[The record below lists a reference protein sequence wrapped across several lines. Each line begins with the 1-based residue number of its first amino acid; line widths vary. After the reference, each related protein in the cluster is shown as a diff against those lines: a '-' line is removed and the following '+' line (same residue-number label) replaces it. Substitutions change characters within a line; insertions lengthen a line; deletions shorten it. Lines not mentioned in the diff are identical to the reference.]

1 MTKHAK
7 KQYYLESI
15 KNCDRD
21 AKCLFNLANKL
32 LFRKKPLPLPKCDDN
47 NIFADNFNNFF
58 EDKISK
64 IMEKL
69 TLTENNMVDN
79 NYIEEIYHTNQ
90 RHHKF
95 VMLNV
100 DEVRKLVLKSAS
112 RCCELD
118 PMPTQLLK
126 QNIEI
131 VLPTI
136 TKKINIPLL
145 EGKFTT
151 NLKEA
156 LLRSLLK
163 KMGLETILSKYC
175 PVSNLSY
182 ISKLIEMA
190 ACDQIVHLAES
201 SGSTELMQSAYRAGH
216 SCKTALLKVKTD
228 ILHAMDNHEVICL
241 VMLDLSVAFD
251 TVSHFLHLNRL
262 EHHFGI
268 KGKKL
273 HWIKYYLVQQTQ

>member
-1 MTKHAK
+1 
-7 KQYYLESI
+7 
-15 KNCDRD
+15 
-21 AKCLFNLANKL
+21 
-32 LFRKKPLPLPKCDDN
+32 
-47 NIFADNFNNFF
+47 
-58 EDKISK
+58 
-64 IMEKL
+64 
-69 TLTENNMVDN
+69 
-79 NYIEEIYHTNQ
+79 
-90 RHHKF
+90 
-95 VMLNV
+95 MLNI
-100 DEVRKLVLKSAS
+100 DEVRKQVLKSAS
-112 RCCELD
+112 KCYEVD

-136 TKKINIPLL
+136 TRIINISLL

-156 LLRSLLK
+156 LLRPLLK
-163 KMGLETILSKYC
+163 KMGLEIILSNYH

-201 SGSTELMQSAYRAGH
+201 SGNTELMQSAYRAGH

-241 VMLDLSVAFD
+241 VMLDCSVAFD
-251 TVSHFLHLNRL
+251 TVSHTLLLNRL
-262 EHHFGI
+262 QYCFGI
-268 KGKKL
+268 EGKIMQ
-273 HWIKYYLVQQTQ
+273 WIKDYLVQ